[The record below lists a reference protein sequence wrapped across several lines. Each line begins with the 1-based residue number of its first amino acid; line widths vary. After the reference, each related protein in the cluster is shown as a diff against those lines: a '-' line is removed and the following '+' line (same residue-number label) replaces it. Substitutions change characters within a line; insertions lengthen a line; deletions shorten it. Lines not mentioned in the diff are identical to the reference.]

1 MSRRRT
7 VVGRRNRKLHGRSM
21 YFQLDNGHDYVNI
34 SDDSRFPG
42 TTWTRSE
49 KPPPIQT
56 AKTELI
62 LKMTSD
68 DIYQEAGF
76 LANYSR
82 KGNRTSDRAASES
95 MYACSST
102 LDSGTITSP
111 GYPNDYPNSLQYSWI
126 IMQPE
131 GCTIQLNF
139 SEFLLQRRFDYVSV
153 YNVFK
158 YELGDTLGQW
168 SGEELPPSV
177 QSTSNRMLITMK
189 TDDSISSKGFAASFN
204 TNWSVGTTNPSSQY
218 PHASNQNKL
227 VHSSSQ
233 PDKFTLTDCL
243 SLFGLLCLIHYHF
256 AEEHIFVQ
264 TLTHFCFHK
273 NNSECRKPGNTKCT
287 IHHTLPASEFVSP
300 GFPLGFHEHLNMT
313 WHISQPEGCII
324 RVQFAL
330 FKIWQS
336 HDVVAIY
343 DRQCSQNRLL
353 GQWTGYRLPPP
364 VLSTSNNL
372 LVELISDGAYRSKG
386 FSATYTSVTRVRG
399 EIASRTC
406 TTLIVEPT
414 DSIASP
420 NYPQDY
426 PANLNCTWT
435 ISQPQGCV
443 IRLKFEDFKLE
454 SGGDYVRVYDGPPS
468 NENLLDTWTGT
479 SIPSPRVSTGNTL
492 TVEMHTNS
500 LRQFRGFYAV
510 YENFS
515 VVQQLAARILRENH
529 PRHIVDAKVR
539 GNI

>member
-1 MSRRRT
+1 MATLFCERITCLKSLQQLFKQNACLCGFFLDSGKTSVGFCAIGVPAVVITSPNYPQPYPRNMSWLFIFVQPEGCSHR
-7 VVGRRNRKLHGRSM
+7 LEFSE
-21 YFQLDNGHDYVNI
+21 FQLDNGHDYVNI

-177 QSTSNRMLITMK
+177 QSTSNRMLITMR
-189 TDDSISSKGFAASFN
+189 TDDSGTRKGFAASYK
-204 TNWSVGTTNPSSQY
+204 TGS
-218 PHASNQNKL
+218 
-227 VHSSSQ
+227 
-233 PDKFTLTDCL
+233 
-243 SLFGLLCLIHYHF
+243 
-256 AEEHIFVQ
+256 
-264 TLTHFCFHK
+264 
-273 NNSECRKPGNTKCT
+273 TKCT
-287 IHHTLPASEFVSP
+287 IYHTLPASGFESP
-300 GFPLGFHEHLNMT
+300 GFPLGYHGKLNMT

-324 RVQFAL
+324 HIRFSHFEMRQFHDDVTVYDVQHNPKRHL
-330 FKIWQS
+330 S
-336 HDVVAIY
+336 H
-343 DRQCSQNRLL
+343 
-353 GQWTGYRLPPP
+353 WTGDRLPPS
-364 VLSTSNNL
+364 VWSTGNNIV
-372 LVELISDGAYRSKG
+372 VELISDGFYRNKG
-386 FSATYTSVTRVRG
+386 FSATYNTVARVRG
-399 EIASRTC
+399 ATACRTC
-406 TTLIVEPT
+406 NALIVKLT

-426 PANLNCTWT
+426 PPNLNYTWT
-435 ISQPQGCV
+435 ISQPQDCV
-443 IRLKFEDFKLE
+443 IQLRFEDFQLE
-454 SGGDYVRVYDGPPS
+454 SSVDYVRVYDGPPS
-468 NENLLDTWTGT
+468 YENLLDTLTGT
-479 SIPSPRVSTGNTL
+479 RIPSPRVSTGNTL
-492 TVEMHTNS
+492 TVEMRTNS
-500 LRQFRGFYAV
+500 LQQFRGFYAV
-510 YENFS
+510 YKTCK
-515 VVQQLAARILRENH
+515 LTTD
-529 PRHIVDAKVR
+529 VDMTQ
-539 GNI
+539 